1 MTDRYQELRKLFQE
15 RKLFKL
21 VCGAGNEDLTEVRR
35 LATIYT
41 LAGAAMHDLSA
52 NVDVVEAA
60 KKGIKTAYEL
70 APMMDRKIALRP
82 FLNVSIGIKGDPHVR
97 KAQIDKK
104 VCTCCGKC
112 IDVCRQE
119 AIEEDFII
127 QEFRCIGC
135 GDCEKAC
142 AFEAINFIHK
152 KADFDKILPECARAG
167 VETME
172 LHAVTEDDDAAIRDW
187 RLLNRIIKDNFV
199 SVCLDRSLLSN
210 KRIIERIEKMYEITG
225 ERMIVQAD
233 GVPMSGEGDD
243 FNTTLQAVA
252 CADVVMKSGMPVM
265 VLLSGGTNSKTGT
278 LARQCGVFAHGVA
291 VGSFARKI
299 VKPFVMRDDFDADFD
314 IIKEAVSVAEDLVR
328 LNLEDIHG

>member
-1 MTDRYQELRKLFQE
+1 MNRYQELRRLFQE
-15 RKLFKL
+15 RNLFKL

-60 KKGIKTAYEL
+60 KEGIKTAYEL
-70 APMMDRKIALRP
+70 APAMNRKINIRP

-104 VCTCCGKC
+104 TCACCGKC

-119 AIEEDFII
+119 AIEEGFVIH
-127 QEFRCIGC
+127 EFRCIGC
-135 GDCEKAC
+135 GDCEKVC
-142 AFEAINFIHK
+142 AFEAISFIHR
-152 KADFDKILPECARAG
+152 KADFEKILPECAAAG

-172 LHAVTEDDDAAIRDW
+172 LHAVTEDDDAAMRDW
-187 RLLNRIIKDNFV
+187 GLLNGIINNNFV

-210 KRIIERIEKMYEITG
+210 KHIIERIERMYEITG

-252 CADVVMKSGMPVM
+252 CADVVLKSKVPVM
-265 VLLSGGTNSKTGT
+265 VLLSGGTNSKTGV

-299 VKPFVMRDDFDADFD
+299 VRPLVMHDNFDVDFD
-314 IIKEAVSVAEDLVR
+314 IINEAVFLAENLVQSNIEG
-328 LNLEDIHG
+328 LHD

>member
-1 MTDRYQELRKLFQE
+1 MKRHQELRRILQE
-15 RKLFKL
+15 RNLFKL

-52 NVDVVEAA
+52 NLNVVEAA
-60 KKGIKTAYEL
+60 KEGIKTAYEM
-70 APMMDRKIALRP
+70 APRLNREIALRP

-97 KAQIDKK
+97 KARIDKK
-104 VCTCCGKC
+104 VCTCCSEC
-112 IDVCRQE
+112 VDVCRQE
-119 AIEEDFII
+119 AIGEDFVV

-152 KADFDKILPECARAG
+152 KADFEKILPECARAG

-172 LHAVTEDDDAAIRDW
+172 LHAVTEDDDAAMRDW
-187 RLLNRIIKDNFV
+187 RLLSGIITDNFI

-210 KRIIERIEKMYEITG
+210 KYMTERIERMHAIAG

-252 CADVVMKSGMPVM
+252 CADVVIKSGIPVK
-265 VLLSGGTNSKTGT
+265 VLLSGGTNSKTGM
-278 LARQCGVFAHGVA
+278 LARQCGVVAHGVS

-299 VKPFVMRDDFDADFD
+299 VKPFVMRDDFDVDFD
-314 IIKEAVSVAEDLVR
+314 IIKEAVSVAEDLIR
-328 LNLEDIHG
+328 LNLEGLHG

>member
-1 MTDRYQELRKLFQE
+1 MNRYQELRRLFQE

-60 KKGIKTAYEL
+60 KEGIKTAYEL
-70 APMMDRKIALRP
+70 ASAMNRKINIRP

-97 KAQIDKK
+97 KAQIDIGI
-104 VCTCCGKC
+104 CSECGEC
-112 IDVCRQE
+112 IVACRQE
-119 AIEEDFII
+119 AVKKDFVV

-135 GDCEKAC
+135 GDCEKVC
-142 AFEAINFIHK
+142 AFKAINFIHR
-152 KADFDKILPECARAG
+152 KADFEKILPECAAAG

-172 LHAVTEDDDAAIRDW
+172 LHAVTGDDDAAMRDW
-187 RLLNRIIKDNFV
+187 ELLNGIINNNFV
-199 SVCLDRSLLSN
+199 SVCLDRSSLSN
-210 KRIIERIEKMYEITG
+210 KHIIERIRRMYEITG

-252 CADVVMKSGMPVM
+252 CADVVLKSKVPVI
-265 VLLSGGTNSKTGT
+265 VLLSGGTNSKTGV

-299 VKPFVMRDDFDADFD
+299 VRPLVMHDNFDVDFD
-314 IIKEAVSVAEDLVR
+314 IINEAVSLAENLVQSNIEG
-328 LNLEDIHG
+328 LHG